1 MPYGIRRRDGK
12 FVVINTDTGD
22 VKGTHDTHEG
32 AEKQRR
38 LLEGI
43 KHGMKPRNK

>member
-1 MPYGIRRRDGK
+1 MPYAIRKRGDK
-12 FVVINTDTGD
+12 WVVVNKNTGH
-22 VKGTHDTHEG
+22 VKGTHSSKEK

-43 KHGMKPRNK
+43 KHGMKPRR